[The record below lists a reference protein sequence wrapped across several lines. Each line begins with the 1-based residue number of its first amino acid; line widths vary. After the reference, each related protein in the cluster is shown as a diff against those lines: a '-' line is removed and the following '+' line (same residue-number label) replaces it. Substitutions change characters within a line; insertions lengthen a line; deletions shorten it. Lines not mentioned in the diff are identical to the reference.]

1 MTSGESIMRV
11 FVTGASGHIG
21 SAVVP
26 QLLEAGHA
34 VVGLARSDASA
45 AALTAAGATIQRGD
59 LDDLAGL
66 QDAAAAADGV
76 IHLAFKHDVAFT
88 GDYAGAAA
96 ADLRAVEAIGAALE
110 SSGKP
115 FVITSGTLL
124 LAMAARGRVG
134 TEQDG
139 LDHGP
144 RVDSENAVMALAK
157 RGVRSS
163 VIRLAPTVH
172 SALDHHGFVPTLI
185 TLARKNGVA
194 AYVGDGSNRWPA
206 VHTLDAARLYRLA
219 LEAAP
224 AGSRLHGAADE
235 GVPFRAIAEAI
246 GRGLGL
252 PAVSITAEDAAQHLG
267 FLAAFTQLD
276 NPTSSAHTQTLLGW
290 QPTHPGL
297 LADLAERHYFELS
310 QSAPSIAR

>member
-1 MTSGESIMRV
+1 MRV

-26 QLLEAGHA
+26 ELLEAGHE
-34 VVGLARSDASA
+34 VVGLARSDASS
-45 AALTAAGATIQRGD
+45 AALTAAGAMVRRGD

-66 QDAAAAADGV
+66 QAAAAAADGV
-76 IHLAFKHDVAFT
+76 IHLAFKHDAAFT
-88 GDYAGAAA
+88 GDYAGAAT
-96 ADLRAVEAIGAALE
+96 ADLRAVEALGVALE
-110 SSGKP
+110 GSRKP

-139 LDHGP
+139 LDSGP
-144 RVDSENAVMALAK
+144 RVDSENAAVALAK
-157 RGVRSS
+157 RDVRSS

-172 SALDHHGFVPTLI
+172 SALDRHGFVPTLI
-185 TLARKNGVA
+185 AMARKNRFA

-224 AGSRLHGAADE
+224 AGSRLHGVADE
-235 GVPFRAIAEAI
+235 GVPFREIAEAI

-267 FLAAFTQLD
+267 FLAAFVQLD
-276 NPTSSAHTQTLLGW
+276 NPTSSTQTQTLLDW
-290 QPTHPGL
+290 RATHPGL
-297 LADLAERHYFELS
+297 LDDLAEYHYFDWRGATS
-310 QSAPSIAR
+310 